1 MLSGLFENKRVA
13 GFWQQVGQVFRIYL
27 YDKQSQMKTKKEK
40 EKVAEKTNGHET
52 ITGAEAILR
61 VLVEEGVDTIFG
73 YPGGAIMPV
82 YDKLLDYQDQLHHFL
97 TRHEQGAAH
106 AAQAYAM
113 VTGKPGICFAT
124 SGPGATNLITGI
136 ANAYL
141 DSVPMV
147 FITAQVVSNLIGTD
161 AFQETDIIGVSM
173 PVTKWN
179 AQVKKA
185 KDIPETLAKA
195 FFIARTGRPGPVL
208 IDITKDAQFEKL
220 DFRYSK
226 CNYLRSYN
234 PDLPLRTRAIESA
247 AIMINHAEKPLILAG
262 HGVLI
267 SGAEKELLQFAE
279 KAEIPVALTLLG
291 LSAFPTAHRLYAG
304 FVGMHGNYAPNLL
317 TNEADLI
324 IAVGMRFDDR
334 VTGNLKKYA
343 KNARIIHIEIDEAEI
358 NKNVTVDLE
367 INNDARDVLRHL
379 IPLVNKGTH
388 ENWIREFRILD
399 RTESEKVIK
408 PETVP
413 AGGEIKMGEVISL
426 VSELTKGDAIAVT
439 DVGQNQMSV
448 ARYFK
453 FSNPN
458 SLVTSGGM
466 GTMGFGLPASI
477 GAKVGKPEK
486 QVVAFIGDGGFQM
499 TIQELG
505 TILHYGIAVK
515 LIILNNG
522 FLGMVRQ
529 WQDMFFSK
537 RYASTELVNPD
548 FVTIAGAYGIPAKTV
563 SEREDLKDSVKE
575 MLDAEGPFILD
586 IRIDREANVL
596 PMIEPGAS
604 VSEVT
609 LTYK

>member
-1 MLSGLFENKRVA
+1 
-13 GFWQQVGQVFRIYL
+13 
-27 YDKQSQMKTKKEK
+27 MKTKKEK
-40 EKVAEKTNGHET
+40 EKLAGGANGVET

-61 VLVEEGVDTIFG
+61 SLVEEGADTIFG

-82 YDKLLDYQDQLHHFL
+82 YDKLLDYQEKLQHIL

-113 VTGKPGICFAT
+113 VTGKPGVCFAT

-208 IDITKDAQFEKL
+208 IDITKDAQIEKL
-220 DFRYSK
+220 EFKYIK

-234 PDLPLRTRAIESA
+234 PNLPLRTRAIESA

-279 KAEIPVALTLLG
+279 KTGIPVALTLLG
-291 LSAFPTAHRLYAG
+291 LSAFPTAHRLYTG
-304 FVGMHGNYAPNLL
+304 FIGMHGNYAPNIL

-324 IAVGMRFDDR
+324 IAIGMRFDDR

-343 KNARIIHIEIDEAEI
+343 KNARIIHIEIDDAEL

-367 INNDARDVLRHL
+367 INNDAREVLKYL
-379 IPLVNKGTH
+379 IPLVSEKNH

-399 RTESEKVIK
+399 RTENEKVIK
-408 PETVP
+408 PETRP
-413 AGGEIKMGEVISL
+413 EEGEIKMGEVIRL
-426 VSELTKGDAIAVT
+426 VSELTGGDAIVVT
-439 DVGQNQMSV
+439 DVGQNQMSA

-453 FSNPN
+453 FANPN
-458 SLVTSGGM
+458 SLITSGGM
-466 GTMGFGLPASI
+466 GTMGFGLPAAI
-477 GAKVGKPEK
+477 GAKVGRPEK
-486 QVVAFIGDGGFQM
+486 QVIAFIGDGGFQM

-505 TILHYGIAVK
+505 TILHFGMAVK
-515 LIILNNG
+515 LVILNNE

-548 FVTIAGAYGIPAKTV
+548 FVTIAKAYGIPAGTV
-563 SEREDLKDSVKE
+563 SERKDLKKSLEE
-575 MLDAEGPFILD
+575 MLNAAGPYILEVK
-586 IRIDREANVL
+586 IDREANVL

-604 VSEVT
+604 VSEIT
-609 LTYK
+609 LTY

>member
-1 MLSGLFENKRVA
+1 
-13 GFWQQVGQVFRIYL
+13 
-27 YDKQSQMKTKKEK
+27 MKTKKEN
-40 EKVAEKTNGHET
+40 EKLAGGANGVET

-61 VLVEEGVDTIFG
+61 SLVEEGADTIFG

-82 YDKLLDYQDQLHHFL
+82 YDKLLDYQEKLQHIL

-113 VTGKPGICFAT
+113 VTGKPGVCFAT

-179 AQVKKA
+179 AQIKKA

-208 IDITKDAQFEKL
+208 IDITKDAQIDKL
-220 DFRYSK
+220 EFKYSK

-234 PDLPLRTRAIESA
+234 PNLPLRTRAIESA

-279 KAEIPVALTLLG
+279 KTGIPVALTLLG

-304 FVGMHGNYAPNLL
+304 FIGMHGNYAPNIL

-324 IAVGMRFDDR
+324 IAIGMRFDDR

-343 KNARIIHIEIDEAEI
+343 KNARIIHIEIDEAEL

-367 INNDARDVLRHL
+367 INNDAREVLKHL
-379 IPLVNKGTH
+379 IPLVSEKNH

-399 RTESEKVIK
+399 RTENEKVIK
-408 PETVP
+408 PETRP
-413 AGGEIKMGEVISL
+413 EEGEIKMGEVIRL
-426 VSELTKGDAIAVT
+426 VSELTGGDAIVVT
-439 DVGQNQMSV
+439 DVGQNQMSA

-453 FSNPN
+453 FANPN

-466 GTMGFGLPASI
+466 GTMGFGLPAAI
-477 GAKVGKPEK
+477 GAKVGRPEK
-486 QVVAFIGDGGFQM
+486 QVIAFIGDGGFQM

-505 TILHYGIAVK
+505 TILHFGMAVK
-515 LIILNNG
+515 LVILNNG

-548 FVTIAGAYGIPAKTV
+548 FVTIAKAYGIPAGTV
-563 SEREDLKDSVKE
+563 SEREDQKKSLEE
-575 MLDAEGPFILD
+575 MLNAAGPYILEVK
-586 IRIDREANVL
+586 IDREANVL

-604 VSEVT
+604 VSEIT
-609 LTYK
+609 LTY